1 MDNQE
6 LLKIIANLLEA
17 MKSQQVLIETIH
29 DMLMKIATFDKDYLE
44 ALKKALKNE

>member
-17 MKSQQVLIETIH
+17 MKSQQVL
-29 DMLMKIATFDKDYLE
+29 MKIATFDKDYLA
-44 ALKKALKNE
+44 ALKEKLKNEQIK